1 MTNGFEQI
9 TFSPND
15 YLLREGATDDAAF
28 LITSGK
34 VEIRMGEM
42 SDSPVSLAVLG
53 KGDVVGEMALID
65 DHPHMASAVALEETK
80 VSAISRDEFKRR
92 AAAMDPVMRGMVKI
106 LVQRLRN
113 MSGKASVEASE
124 INWSEWKN

>member
-15 YLLREGATDDAAF
+15 YLLKEGATDDAAF

-53 KGDVVGEMALID
+53 KGDVVGEMALFD

-92 AAAMDPVMRGMVKI
+92 TVDSISSCTSRTTPW
-106 LVQRLRN
+106 
-113 MSGKASVEASE
+113 SGNDWIAS
-124 INWSEWKN
+124 